1 MTTDHNQD
9 VSCASISVPTD
20 GTLTPE
26 ILAAQHCQSQITRS
40 QLKSIVTLLIQTDG
54 RLIFLAELPR
64 LPTFQLIAIPIK
76 IQAPV

>member
-1 MTTDHNQD
+1 MTIDHNQD
-9 VSCASISVPTD
+9 VSCASISVP
-20 GTLTPE
+20 GVAHLLRRPS
-26 ILAAQHCQSQITRS
+26 LHCQSQLTRS
-40 QLKSIVTLLIQTDG
+40 QLKCKVTLLIQTDG